1 MEYIFALCCYL
12 TLPQFVL
19 QYNRVTWTFSEKVQL
34 CPLSYILLY
43 PLLIMSPKIADVR
56 RTHWC

>member
-34 CPLSYILLY
+34 CPLSYIL
-43 PLLIMSPKIADVR
+43 
-56 RTHWC
+56 